1 MKQNSRY
8 ISKTR
13 FSTNDLNNNNDK
25 SRMKKQIMKT
35 KNVIRTIS
43 SDNKQS
49 RKKFKSKQKLNIEE
63 EKNLKQSNE
72 IIKSY
77 NKKVNCSTNNLKQK
91 KKINSLNRL
100 VDDSKILLEEQN
112 NILAQTNN
120 LINSI
125 EINNYEIGNIFKK
138 NEKQNFCKCLEE
150 YNPNLENILSNLKQ
164 NTKIVE
170 FSNKI
175 NQKNENLK
183 YKMQILSIDKND
195 DFRILETKLNSLIS
209 IFTNEMNSLQK
220 FLYELGFENKFSE
233 KITPE
238 NLTTDIIINYF
249 NSLKNLIKEQKFKI
263 EEKERQIKF
272 LNKMKF
278 EENKTSNI
286 NFTIKDNNKNL
297 NINKEE
303 KNNIENI
310 KNSINNDRL
319 KKIEELCIKNTYDID
334 SIKENYNI
342 SRINF
347 EDFQRSK
354 NIININNNNE
364 TNNNSDLGIQ
374 LEHNYTDSCFYPN
387 IKESIP
393 IKRGFDEIN
402 NNNMKEYISRTNESQ
417 PINKFI

>member
-25 SRMKKQIMKT
+25 SRMKKQIIKT
-35 KNVIRTIS
+35 KNAIRTIS
-43 SDNKQS
+43 SDNNKT

-150 YNPNLENILSNLKQ
+150 YNPNLEKILSNLKQ

-175 NQKNENLK
+175 NQENENLK

-393 IKRGFDEIN
+393 IKRDFDEIN

>member
-13 FSTNDLNNNNDK
+13 FSTNDLNK

-49 RKKFKSKQKLNIEE
+49 RKKFKLKQKLNIEE

-125 EINNYEIGNIFKK
+125 EINNYEIGKIFKK

-150 YNPNLENILSNLKQ
+150 YNPNLEKILSNLKQ

-209 IFTNEMNSLQK
+209 IFTSEMNSLQK

-347 EDFQRSK
+347 DDFQRSK

-393 IKRGFDEIN
+393 IKRDFDEIN

-417 PINKFI
+417 SINKFI